1 MVDFSN
7 IELLRK
13 QIAELLDKALSA
25 GDPQKAAE
33 YVKQS
38 TEILKLYNDAL
49 DQELKRIEDQKL
61 KIEEIPIETVSK
73 ILAEHTEKKDK

>member
-1 MVDFSN
+1 MADFNN
-7 IELLRK
+7 IELLRE

-49 DQELKRIEDQKL
+49 DQELKHIEERKL
-61 KIEEIPIETVSK
+61 KIEEIPFEVVSK
-73 ILAEHTEKKDK
+73 ILAERTEKKDK

>member
-1 MVDFSN
+1 MEDFNN
-7 IELLRK
+7 IELLREK
-13 QIAELLDKALSA
+13 ITELLDKALSA

-49 DQELKRIEDQKL
+49 DQELKHIEEQKL
-61 KIEEIPIETVSK
+61 KIEEIPLEVVSK
-73 ILAEHTEKKDK
+73 ILAECTEKKDK

>member
-1 MVDFSN
+1 MADFNN
-7 IELLRK
+7 IELLRE

-38 TEILKLYNDAL
+38 TEILKLYNDEL
-49 DQELKRIEDQKL
+49 DRELQHMGELMKHDDTL
-61 KIEEIPIETVSK
+61 TLVDSSEIQVKKKSK
-73 ILAEHTEKKDK
+73 